1 MWLPRGYEVG
11 CCQNLQ
17 FARPKHEMP
26 WLVRRGRFQD
36 FGAREFSEHEQKLF
50 EEGRQMENNNNF
62 DSSANTDMIEFLDC
76 GDVVARF
83 GDYVDNDLLRVER
96 LAVESHLN
104 DCPECAAF
112 LASYNHVIDSAAEL
126 REPEEP
132 ISVDVQNR
140 LRKALNQRLG
150 LNLTYIA

>member
-1 MWLPRGYEVG
+1 MD
-11 CCQNLQ
+11 N
-17 FARPKHEMP
+17 
-26 WLVRRGRFQD
+26 
-36 FGAREFSEHEQKLF
+36 S
-50 EEGRQMENNNNF
+50 NNF
-62 DSSANTDMIEFLDC
+62 NSGANTDKIEFHDC

-83 GDYVDNDLLRVER
+83 GDYVDNELVRAER
-96 LAVESHLN
+96 IALEDHLN

-132 ISVDVQNR
+132 ISVEVQNR

-150 LNLTYIA
+150 LNLSYIA